1 MPFYLVIQ
9 TSLVEADD
17 ERSAAQKSV
26 DRLRAG
32 GRVNVEV
39 KSDQATI
46 AHHVVAAI
54 GSNQPHAHPPAENSR
69 PTPSVTEPIGPTSVS
84 RKALMKRIATDAIA
98 LVTGRT

>member
-9 TSLVEADD
+9 TALVEADD
-17 ERSAAQKSV
+17 AQAAAQKSV
-26 DRLRAG
+26 DQLRAG
-32 GRVNVEV
+32 GRVKVEV

-69 PTPSVTEPIGPTSVS
+69 PNPSVIEPIAPTSVS
-84 RKALMKRIATDAIA
+84 RKELMKRIATNAIA
-98 LVTGRT
+98 LVIGRT